1 MAGGGH
7 VARRW
12 SQIDPKSCQAGPSQP
27 SASQIFPRENPW
39 ISLDSLVRIEPFQR
53 VTLTPQGKK
62 FFSLICR
69 LTAIF

>member
-1 MAGGGH
+1 MSRVAG
-7 VARRW
+7 A
-12 SQIDPKSCQAGPSQP
+12 KSTPNLAKPGQASP